1 MLALFLLQVLLVSFH
16 VDDDIKW
23 NYSDRKST
31 SEKKSSIASSY
42 LHLSVWVRET
52 SSTILFLQHSDS
64 DKKSDSQLLLL
75 SLGKYAAF
83 AAKVNGDSVA
93 NFVKLIPKGVLKAK
107 CATFG
112 A

>member
-31 SEKKSSIASSY
+31 SEKKLHRLLLSSFVC
-42 LHLSVWVRET
+42 LGKRET

-64 DKKSDSQLLLL
+64 DKKIGFTAPLAL
-75 SLGKYAAF
+75 SWEICSKSKWGLG
-83 AAKVNGDSVA
+83 S
-93 NFVKLIPKGVLKAK
+93 
-107 CATFG
+107 
-112 A
+112 